1 MSWFEVAV
9 EFARMR
15 VYNLARLLPEDTMS
29 STADLV
35 WVFVWLF
42 ILAVLSV
49 YKLVMIYRSR
59 KDPTKHEWYLNQP
72 AVFPEK
78 IMRLIEDARYDEK
91 HPESAPGTKPR
102 KRSIWLF

>member
-1 MSWFEVAV
+1 M
-9 EFARMR
+9 
-15 VYNLARLLPEDTMS
+15 YNLARLPLGDSMS

-35 WVFVWLF
+35 WDFGWLF

-59 KDPTKHEWYLNQP
+59 KDPTKYEWYLNQP

-91 HPESAPGTKPR
+91 HPGSAPATRSR
-102 KRSIWLF
+102 KRSIWVL